1 LDAHISPNAGESIL
15 CLKEACDELAHA
27 IDYVNT
33 TLNCAIKNHVPAQKA
48 FVNDIGELNKT
59 AVLVIVDTWGHRI
72 FGQCAFCDDR
82 TESWDGIVPRLAS
95 DLSRMICFPCLEK
108 HEPTLAKALEILYA
122 KNSGLREFWH
132 AEQEKNW
139 TVEPRIVVRPVD
151 QETADFLNSPD
162 AEELLNAIPGIVAD
176 MEKEKRDI
184 ALRCDFCSD
193 IDLQTHEVRVTD

>member
-1 LDAHISPNAGESIL
+1 
-15 CLKEACDELAHA
+15 
-27 IDYVNT
+27 
-33 TLNCAIKNHVPAQKA
+33 
-48 FVNDIGELNKT
+48 
-59 AVLVIVDTWGHRI
+59 
-72 FGQCAFCDDR
+72 
-82 TESWDGIVPRLAS
+82 AS

-193 IDLQTHEVRVTD
+193 RDLQPDEVRVTEEKGIICDRCFFRIGDPGQSQSDIDAMMPEWEAMRKIQFPF